1 MIGRWW
7 NVGRRAWSWAVPL
20 AAAGALAAAVAPFL
34 SSPVLSDELF
44 TLEAARL
51 DWASLWRHL
60 QADVHPPLYYAAV
73 KLWLE
78 VLGHSLI
85 ALRGFSLLMALAAV
99 AVASRVLPQPE
110 PGRGWAA
117 WFLAADGIFLVMAF
131 YGRMYSMLA
140 LLCLLAWLASDQRL
154 RRGARGWS
162 ALAAVTAAA
171 GFCTHHFF
179 GFFLAALAVWLALV
193 HGRAFLR
200 LWPEWSAGV
209 AAWAVLWGKTAF
221 EQFTQRPQHL
231 AWVQPMSLARWAEVA
246 AAHLAFAAAALPA
259 ALLALGFL
267 PRRRSARWPAESRA
281 AAVAALAAL
290 ALPGLISVW
299 KPVWNPRFT
308 VIASPFL
315 AAALAPLGPVSAGVW
330 PVAATAAGGGWL
342 WWGGSQTKCTSQ
354 AAARQLAAAAT
365 ASDTVV
371 FCRMTRKPVEYYWI
385 GAAPQRRSFPAE
397 IDAHPGYE
405 GRQTEASLREEARQ
419 LARSA
424 AGRVFV
430 VADLSRP
437 APRILIEALE
447 DAGFQR
453 QPPLLECAS
462 AGKHYFHLLAVFDP
476 PLKQTESLSAAPP
489 APGSPPRDPVA
500 RAYERR

>member
-1 MIGRWW
+1 M
-7 NVGRRAWSWAVPL
+7 PL
-20 AAAGALAAAVAPFL
+20 AATGALAAAVVPFL
-34 SSPVLSDELF
+34 SAPVLSDEVF

-51 DWASLWRHL
+51 DWAALWRHL

-73 KLWLE
+73 KLWLG

-85 ALRGFSLLMALAAV
+85 ALRAFSLLMALAAV
-99 AVASRVLPQPE
+99 AVSSRILPPPE
-110 PGRGWAA
+110 PGRGWTA
-117 WFLAADGIFLVMAF
+117 WFLAADGIFLLMAF
-131 YGRMYSMLA
+131 YGRMYAMLA

-162 ALAAVTAAA
+162 ALAATAVAA
-171 GFCTHHFF
+171 GLCTHHFF
-179 GFFLAALAVWLALV
+179 ALFLAALALWLALV
-193 HGRAFLR
+193 HGRALLR
-200 LWPEWSAGV
+200 LWPEWTAGV

-231 AWVQPMSLARWAEVA
+231 AWVQPMSFTRWAEVA

-267 PRRRSARWPAESRA
+267 SRRRSARWPAESRA
-281 AAVAALAAL
+281 AAAAALAAL

-299 KPVWNPRFT
+299 KPAWNPRFT

-315 AAALAPLGPVSAGVW
+315 AAALAPLGAASAGVW
-330 PVAATAAGGGWL
+330 PVAATAAGSAWL
-342 WWGGSQTKCTSQ
+342 WWSGSQTKCTSRE
-354 AAARQLAAAAT
+354 AARQLAAA
-365 ASDTVV
+365 SPGDTII
-371 FCRMTRKPVEYYWI
+371 FCRLTRKPVEYYWI

-405 GRQTEASLREEARQ
+405 GRQSEASLREEARQ

-447 DAGFQR
+447 EAGFRQ
-453 QPPLLECAS
+453 QPPLFECAS
-462 AGKHYFHLLAVFDP
+462 PGWHYFNCLVVFDP
-476 PLKQTESLSAAPP
+476 PLKRTESLSAAPP